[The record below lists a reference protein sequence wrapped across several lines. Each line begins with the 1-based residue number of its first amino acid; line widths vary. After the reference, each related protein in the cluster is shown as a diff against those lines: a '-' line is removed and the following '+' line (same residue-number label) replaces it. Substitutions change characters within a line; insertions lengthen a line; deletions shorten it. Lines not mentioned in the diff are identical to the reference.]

1 MNRRHFLKTSACAA
15 GAVALGK
22 QMRGVPAL
30 VSPEARRDRPNLFF
44 IFTDQQQADALS
56 CAGALGLRTPAM
68 DSLAARGVRFARA
81 YAFQPLCLP
90 SRTCLMTGQPPRPF
104 GIRVNNREPLLPP
117 GTPTV
122 GRLAANAGYDTAYVG
137 KWHVPIRTDDVAL
150 HGFADMRGITNEG
163 RDDLVLAPCDAILR
177 QSRTRPLFL
186 VAALINPHDACEY
199 ARGQPLPNGDLPP
212 APPAALCPPLPPN
225 HALLPDEPAALARV
239 KELTPRV
246 YPTAD
251 WGDDQWRRYIWAYHR
266 LVEKSDAL
274 VGRLLESLAAAGRE
288 RDTLVV
294 FSSDHGDGGGSHLWN
309 QKSVLYEESVRVPF
323 LVAGPGITGR
333 GRVDDE
339 HLVSLGL
346 DFLPTIC
353 DYAGA
358 TQPEVCPGRSVRPLV
373 EGPRTLN
380 TPWRD
385 HLIAETEFHL
395 QKNDQSSGIMGR
407 MARTERFK
415 YIAYSEGAHRE
426 QLFDLGL
433 DSRESRNLAHDPV
446 HAAELH
452 RHRALLAEWAKRT
465 HDDFPLVT
473 GAA

>member
-1 MNRRHFLKTSACAA
+1 MNRRHFLKTSAAAA
-15 GAVALGK
+15 GAATLGPHL
-22 QMRGVPAL
+22 RGVPTL
-30 VSPEARRDRPNLFF
+30 VSSEARRDRPNLFF

-81 YAFQPLCLP
+81 YSFQPLCLP
-90 SRTCLMTGQPPRPF
+90 SRTCLMTGQPPRQF
-104 GIRVNNREPLLPP
+104 GIRVNNHEPLLPSA
-117 GTPTV
+117 TPTV
-122 GRLAANAGYDTAYVG
+122 GRLATAAGYDTAYVG
-137 KWHVPIRTDDVAL
+137 KWHVPILTSDVAL

-163 RDDLVLAPCDAILR
+163 RDDLVLQPCDAILR
-177 QSRTRPLFL
+177 QSRTNPLFL

-212 APPAALCPPLPPN
+212 PPPAALCPPLPPN
-225 HALLPDEPAALARV
+225 HALLPDEPAALARI
-239 KELTPRV
+239 KQLTPRV

-251 WGDDQWRRYIWAYHR
+251 WDDAQWRQYVWAYRR

-274 VGRLLESLAAAGRE
+274 VGRLLDSLAASGRE
-288 RDTLVV
+288 RDTLVI

-323 LVAGPGITGR
+323 IVAGPGISGR
-333 GRVDDE
+333 GRLDNE

-346 DFLPTIC
+346 DFLPTVC
-353 DYAGA
+353 DYAGI
-358 TQPEVCPGRSVRPLV
+358 TQPEVCHGRSLRPLI
-373 EGPRTLN
+373 EDDRTLN
-380 TPWRD
+380 APWRD

-407 MARTERFK
+407 MARTDRFK

-433 DSRESRNLAHDPV
+433 DPGETRNLVDDP
-446 HAAELH
+446 AQGGELG
-452 RHRALLAEWAKRT
+452 RHRALLADWARRT
-465 HDDFPLVT
+465 QDNFPL
-473 GAA
+473 AAASS